1 MTTLFVFLIVF
12 AAQFIISR
20 ALHLLLRRMGDTAL
34 RIYLAHAVSF
44 VIATLGIA
52 WLTRMGGPPRILE
65 MATLNLLPLL
75 VWATVDILRLLRR
88 RAKLRDAVA
97 IARMR

>member
-1 MTTLFVFLIVF
+1 MTLYVFLIVF
-12 AAQFIISR
+12 AAQFILSR
-20 ALHLLLRRMGDTAL
+20 AIALLLKRMGDTAV

-65 MATLNLLPLL
+65 MAVLNLLPLL
-75 VWATVDILRLLRR
+75 VWVTVDILRLLRR
-88 RAKLRDAVA
+88 RAKLRDAIA
-97 IARMR
+97 IAKMR